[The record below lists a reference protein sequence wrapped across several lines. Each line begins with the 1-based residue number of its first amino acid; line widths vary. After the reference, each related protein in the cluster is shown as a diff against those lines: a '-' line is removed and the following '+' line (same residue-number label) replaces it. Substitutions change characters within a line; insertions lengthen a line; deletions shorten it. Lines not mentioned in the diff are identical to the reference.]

1 MSFQLNVD
9 DFPPLIDPVDKMG
22 IKNFLNNFKFSNKL
36 ANKNVG
42 IKPVTVNTNNAETE
56 TIRQSKQ
63 SLRQKPKAKNK
74 RPVSNIGTCGSSSKY
89 VPKIN
94 LNYCLVPDSFTLSLH
109 NSFDVLSISDKKENC
124 HSVKISDTG
133 EIPHGNKDKI
143 PADYNNRLCNTS
155 DKRTSLHIQAFDRAV
170 SSKRNEQDVPIIK
183 KKKVQCTLHSLDMCS
198 QDLSILRQSPIS
210 LDKINSVFD
219 TNITDNEEIFLC
231 DSHFLKASRFESS
244 HDKCKICCSSLKRK
258 YKLMV
263 DKMDKLCYYF
273 QDKNLTPVDLSK
285 NSDICKQCFSSITN
299 FLDSD
304 AFVEILSREK
314 IIEIL
319 TKATN
324 SSLPIY
330 FDKSNTKSFEILVI
344 KICNDL
350 LQRKALL
357 ISQIV
362 QFYKDFGGDFISDQ
376 LRNQNRILCNKL
388 NLLFGDSIDCKYD
401 PHGTVILMKGL
412 NIVSCLIDSLA
423 ELKKFKTCTSHDEN
437 KLEENVQLN
446 DGNVLKKAAEII
458 KLKIQ
463 SSCKIIKNSSNRNL
477 SNFKFHDFIE
487 NTIDPILWN
496 FLCSLIGQET
506 QLQLPFGENS
516 LSEDSVQFSQI
527 FNICCCLIFNRDSK
541 CNKFQMLIADII
553 DKFTNSSTDCFNLL
567 NKFVYVFSKQT
578 YERYQTQI
586 VEEGNQNSINSFKCQ
601 FK

>member
-1 MSFQLNVD
+1 MSKNDKHSDIVLNYIQEKYG
-9 DFPPLIDPVDKMG
+9 LIDNDCICKTC
-22 IKNFLNNFKFSNKL
+22 FLKS
-36 ANKNVG
+36 
-42 IKPVTVNTNNAETE
+42 
-56 TIRQSKQ
+56 
-63 SLRQKPKAKNK
+63 
-74 RPVSNIGTCGSSSKY
+74 
-89 VPKIN
+89 
-94 LNYCLVPDSFTLSLH
+94 
-109 NSFDVLSISDKKENC
+109 
-124 HSVKISDTG
+124 
-133 EIPHGNKDKI
+133 
-143 PADYNNRLCNTS
+143 
-155 DKRTSLHIQAFDRAV
+155 DRAV

-285 NSDICKQCFSSITN
+285 NSDICKHCFSSITN

-362 QFYKDFGGDFISDQ
+362 QFYKDFGGDFLSRIS
-376 LRNQNRILCNKL
+376 
-388 NLLFGDSIDCKYD
+388 
-401 PHGTVILMKGL
+401 
-412 NIVSCLIDSLA
+412 
-423 ELKKFKTCTSHDEN
+423 
-437 KLEENVQLN
+437 
-446 DGNVLKKAAEII
+446 
-458 KLKIQ
+458 
-463 SSCKIIKNSSNRNL
+463 
-477 SNFKFHDFIE
+477 
-487 NTIDPILWN
+487 
-496 FLCSLIGQET
+496 
-506 QLQLPFGENS
+506 
-516 LSEDSVQFSQI
+516 
-527 FNICCCLIFNRDSK
+527 
-541 CNKFQMLIADII
+541 
-553 DKFTNSSTDCFNLL
+553 
-567 NKFVYVFSKQT
+567 
-578 YERYQTQI
+578 
-586 VEEGNQNSINSFKCQ
+586 
-601 FK
+601 

>member
-155 DKRTSLHIQAFDRAV
+155 DKRTSLHIQAF
-170 SSKRNEQDVPIIK
+170 
-183 KKKVQCTLHSLDMCS
+183 
-198 QDLSILRQSPIS
+198 
-210 LDKINSVFD
+210 
-219 TNITDNEEIFLC
+219 
-231 DSHFLKASRFESS
+231 
-244 HDKCKICCSSLKRK
+244 
-258 YKLMV
+258 
-263 DKMDKLCYYF
+263 
-273 QDKNLTPVDLSK
+273 
-285 NSDICKQCFSSITN
+285 
-299 FLDSD
+299 
-304 AFVEILSREK
+304 
-314 IIEIL
+314 
-319 TKATN
+319 
-324 SSLPIY
+324 
-330 FDKSNTKSFEILVI
+330 
-344 KICNDL
+344 
-350 LQRKALL
+350 
-357 ISQIV
+357 
-362 QFYKDFGGDFISDQ
+362 
-376 LRNQNRILCNKL
+376 
-388 NLLFGDSIDCKYD
+388 
-401 PHGTVILMKGL
+401 
-412 NIVSCLIDSLA
+412 A

-567 NKFVYVFSKQT
+567 NKFGICVSKQT

-586 VEEGNQNSINSFKCQ
+586 VEERKSNSINSSKCQ
-601 FK
+601 FQIASVDNINKRSSYAAVKSTDAHRGFDGTSIQLVIPKPSIELLPEEKQQYLKGHIYLYGKDEYRSINLFPDNDFKVISLYKSIAILMNYGLLISERDNDGICNSDIEKVMENCLTNTVMDQSLREILSDPYYLSDENFSKVSKFSPDEDINHELYLFNTRRESDLVDLAAVSFATGCCIYIYEINTKNPLNQNHLLLKKKINPMFLTNHSFHIMEVDGKYCPLINQRLYFDSGIFLMSKNITDVSDFKEV

>member
-1 MSFQLNVD
+1 MSFQLNVE

-22 IKNFLNNFKFSNKL
+22 IKNFLNNFKFSSNKL

-94 LNYCLVPDSFTLSLH
+94 LNYCLVPDSFTLSLQ

-198 QDLSILRQSPIS
+198 PDLSILRPSPIS

-231 DSHFLKASRFESS
+231 DSHFLKASRF
-244 HDKCKICCSSLKRK
+244 
-258 YKLMV
+258 
-263 DKMDKLCYYF
+263 
-273 QDKNLTPVDLSK
+273 
-285 NSDICKQCFSSITN
+285 
-299 FLDSD
+299 
-304 AFVEILSREK
+304 
-314 IIEIL
+314 
-319 TKATN
+319 
-324 SSLPIY
+324 
-330 FDKSNTKSFEILVI
+330 
-344 KICNDL
+344 
-350 LQRKALL
+350 
-357 ISQIV
+357 
-362 QFYKDFGGDFISDQ
+362 GGNFISDQ

-401 PHGTVILMKGL
+401 PHGTIILMKGL

-567 NKFVYVFSKQT
+567 NKFGICVSKQT

-586 VEEGNQNSINSFKCQ
+586 VEERKSNSINSSKCQ
-601 FK
+601 FQIASVDNINKRSSYAAVKSTDAHRGFDGTSIQLVIPKPSIELLPEEKQQYLKGIYIYMVKMSIVPSIYFQIMILKLFPFTSQLPFNELWFTYI